1 MKQMKTL
8 LTAALCGLFSVSAF
22 AWPDNL
28 FFIGSPFGG
37 EWSLDARSEA
47 FTKDADDPTIFYYD
61 GYIGYPT
68 HEVND
73 KERGLF
79 KIVDGPAWNGFH
91 PAGSSNYMLSMD
103 DVNKTL
109 QMKTTAD
116 YNNGTDPGDTKW
128 GLPADH
134 SMDGWYNIKFTTAPG
149 NRTMTITSFTKAESQ
164 FTQGLFLMGGPFVN
178 NGEGTDWLKY
188 NNFVRMERDRDN
200 ADLFHFRGYMER
212 AQWGNE
218 PGMFKILTKHGWGT
232 EFHPGESNVALTSY
246 TIGQAQTMTLDGNDT
261 KWELPENGSGN
272 GYWEFTVD
280 PVNKTMTVNS
290 FTHDFDYFTEMYLVG
305 AAMPGGWEAADAV
318 TMTRTSRGVYTWT
331 GTVKAGDFKVIRKK
345 NFSSG
350 CYVANTENEAIVL
363 GTANNLKYE
372 RNYMLHG
379 SGNDYKFVIGEADA
393 NKEVTITMDL
403 NTMTLLVEEAK
414 NPGTGIDGIEAQLA
428 TVYVQGGQLFIDGEA
443 GVDYTA
449 AVYSLDGREV
459 SRAAFT
465 GSTAIALPQGS
476 YVVTLANP
484 VTGRTSTTKV
494 VL

>member
-28 FFIGSPFGG
+28 YFVGGPFGG
-37 EWSLDARSEA
+37 EWSKDCAVALE
-47 FTKDADDPTIFYYD
+47 KDANDPTIFYYE

-68 HEVND
+68 HSHGGEPA
-73 KERGLF
+73 EF
-79 KIVDGPAWNGFH
+79 KIVDGLSAGIWNGFH
-91 PAGSSNYMLSMD
+91 PAGSTNYTLSAE
-103 DVNKTL
+103 DVNKPL

-116 YNNGTDPGDTKW
+116 GDGDTKW
-128 GLPADH
+128 SMPADH
-134 SMDGWYNIKFTTAPG
+134 SMDGWYSITLTTAEG

-164 FTQGLFLMGGPFVN
+164 FSTGLFLMGGPFVN
-178 NGEGTDWLKY
+178 NGESTDWLKY

-212 AQWGNE
+212 AQWGKE
-218 PGMFKILTKHGWGT
+218 PGMFKILTKHNWGT
-232 EFHPGESNVALTSY
+232 EFHPGASNVALTSY
-246 TIGQAQTMTLDGNDT
+246 TVGQAQTMTLDGNDT

-280 PVNKTMTVNS
+280 PVNKTMTVNK

-318 TMTRTSRGVYTWT
+318 TMARTSRGVYTWT

-414 NPGTGIDGIEAQLA
+414 NPSTGIDGIEAQLA
-428 TVYVQGGQLFIDGEA
+428 TVYVQGGQLFIDGVA
-443 GVDYTA
+443 GTDYTA
-449 AVYSLDGREV
+449 SVYSLDGREV
-459 SRAAFT
+459 SRAVFT
-465 GSTAIALPQGS
+465 GNAEIALPQGS
-476 YVVTLANP
+476 YVLTLTPAAGQP
-484 VTGRTSTTKV
+484 QTVKV
-494 VL
+494 AL

>member
-28 FFIGSPFGG
+28 FFVGGPFGG
-37 EWSLDARSEA
+37 DWSLDGRSEA
-47 FTKDADDPTIFYYD
+47 FTKDANDPTIFYYD
-61 GYIGYPT
+61 GYIGYPKYNNGDT
-68 HEVND
+68 PGE
-73 KERGLF
+73 F

-91 PAGSSNYMLSMD
+91 PAEAVNYTLSMS
-103 DVNKTL
+103 DVGKEL
-109 QMKTTAD
+109 KMLASDEKLA
-116 YNNGTDPGDTKW
+116 DTKW
-128 GLPADH
+128 VVPSDH
-134 SMDGWYNIKFTTAPG
+134 SMDGWYTIKFTTASG
-149 NRTMTITSFTKAESQ
+149 NRTMTITNFTAAASDY
-164 FTQGLFLMGGPFVN
+164 TPGLLMMGGPFVN
-178 NGEGTDWLKY
+178 SGSSTDWLVY
-188 NNFVRMERDRDN
+188 DNYVRMERDRDN
-200 ADLFHFRGYMER
+200 ANLFHFRGYMER
-212 AQWGNE
+212 AQWGSAS
-218 PGMFKILTKHGWGT
+218 GDFRFLARHGWA
-232 EFHPGESNVALTSY
+232 EQWRPGDQSVALTSY
-246 TIGQAQTMTLDGNDT
+246 PLKQPQSMVLRSDGADT
-261 KWELPENGSGN
+261 NWQLPEDGSGN

-280 PVNKTMTVNS
+280 PGNLTITVDS
-290 FTHDFDYFTEMYLVG
+290 FVHDFDYFTEMYLVG

-372 RNYMLHG
+372 RNYMLHN

-428 TVYVQGGQLFIDGEA
+428 TVYVQGGQLFIDGMA
-443 GVDYTA
+443 GTDYTA

-484 VTGRTSTTKV
+484 ATGRTSTTKV